1 MEYRAASDIKAGE
14 EICNSYIDTSM
25 SFAERQKYLKDSYDF
40 TCSCKG
46 CSLTSESDIEASD
59 SRRHRVRTECFAAPG
74 NWRKWLEI
82 SLPSTA
88 ELISI
93 YKDLLSDIET
103 EGMDSY
109 RAIPVRWLAYTYAA
123 LGDEEEFKKWCGEA
137 VGWVG
142 TLGKSGIGFLDV
154 AIWKEWLEE
163 PKSVPF
169 WGIRKGNKWA

>member
-1 MEYRAASDIKAGE
+1 MAVGQTTGKITLYPRRLKWAEFDPESCNPNLLYEFNCETVLMEYRAASDIKAGE

-103 EGMDSY
+103 
-109 RAIPVRWLAYTYAA
+109 
-123 LGDEEEFKKWCGEA
+123 
-137 VGWVG
+137 
-142 TLGKSGIGFLDV
+142 
-154 AIWKEWLEE
+154 
-163 PKSVPF
+163 
-169 WGIRKGNKWA
+169 